1 MLKKINNKA
10 KYNMMKDITFFLT
23 GQPIPIDD
31 CYIYLSI
38 PFDKTLSLNPVV
50 KINDLIYF

>member
-1 MLKKINNKA
+1 
-10 KYNMMKDITFFLT
+10 MKDITFFLT